1 MAILAECPICR
12 AKQSVKNKVCKC
24 GANLD
29 KSKKSKRVKY
39 WINYRLPNRKQRREL
54 VGYSIKEA
62 QDAEGKRKA
71 QKREG
76 RLFDVK
82 PEVKMTFQELAKW
95 YLNLEK
101 VKALA
106 SYWVI
111 ELSLKKFNTIFGDQ
125 LVSQIKSVDL
135 ENYQAKRKKE
145 GMAAATI
152 DHEIGKTKTMIRK
165 AFDNDLVGGDT
176 LRTFNRVKK
185 TLKIGSDVRD
195 RILTRDEFNSLMKNA
210 APYLKPVLAMGYFTG
225 MRRGE
230 ILNLTLDRLDLKNRV
245 IHLEKEDTKD
255 HEARTIPICDELH
268 KILAQEI
275 RIIRKAG
282 EDNHMFL
289 YRGKPIV
296 GVRAGVKKACEKA
309 KIIYGRF
316 EKGGFIFHDLRHTF
330 NTNMRKAGVTESVI
344 MEITGHSTREMFD
357 RYNTIDEEDIRKAV
371 DQLEVFFQ
379 NVDQNVDR
387 DEKRT
392 QAK

>member
-12 AKQSVKNKVCKC
+12 ARQSVKNKVCKC
-24 GANLD
+24 GTDLD
-29 KSKKSKRVKY
+29 RAKRSKKVKY
-39 WINYRLPNRKQRREL
+39 WVNYRLPGGKQKREL

-62 QDAEGKRKA
+62 QDAEGKRRS

-111 ELSLKKFNTIFGDQ
+111 ELSLKKFNTVFGKQ
-125 LVSQIKSVDL
+125 FVSKIKSVDL

-145 GMAAATI
+145 GIAPATI

-185 TLKIGSDVRD
+185 TLKKGSDVRD
-195 RILTRDEFNSLMKNA
+195 RILTRDEFNRLIENA
-210 APYLKPVLAMGYFTG
+210 ALYLKPVLAMGYFTG

-245 IHLEKEDTKD
+245 IHLEEEDTKD
-255 HEARTIPICDELH
+255 HEARTIPLCDELH
-268 KILAQEI
+268 KILSQEI
-275 RIIRKAG
+275 RIIRGAG
-282 EDNHMFL
+282 EDNHVFL

-296 GVRAGVKKACEKA
+296 GVRAGVKRACKKAE
-309 KIIYGRF
+309 IIYGRF

-330 NTNMRKAGVTESVI
+330 NTNMRKAGVVESVI

-357 RYNTIDEEDIRKAV
+357 RYNTIDEEDVRKAV
-371 DQLEVFFQ
+371 DQLEVFFG
-379 NVDQNVDR
+379 NVDQTVDQ
-387 DEKRT
+387 DKKKT
-392 QAK
+392 QAA